1 MKCTII
7 SVVLFSVL
15 ALFLSC
21 MQHKRVAQ
29 SSRIQYLAL
38 GDSYTIGQGVP
49 TSSNWPNQLSERLQ
63 KTGHG
68 TVQTEIIARTGW
80 TTGQLLKALPQKKR
94 DSYDLVSLSIGV
106 NNQYR
111 GQPFRAFE
119 IEFEELLQQAISL
132 AGSKE
137 RVFVVSIPDYG
148 VTPFGKRNSERI
160 AMEIDKYNAHQQKRC
175 REEGVLFVDVTE
187 ISRELGSGKE
197 ALAKDKLHPSGEQ
210 YKLWVEEMFLEVV
223 GLVE

>member
-1 MKCTII
+1 MKCTLIQ
-7 SVVLFSVL
+7 VVLFSVL

-21 MQHKRVAQ
+21 VQHKKGVQ
-29 SSRIQYLAL
+29 SSHIHYLAL
-38 GDSYTIGQGVP
+38 GDSYTIGQCVP

-63 KTGHG
+63 KTEHG

-80 TTGQLLKALPQKKR
+80 TTGQLLNALPQKKR

-111 GQPFRAFE
+111 GQPFRVFE
-119 IEFEELLQQAISL
+119 EEFEQLLQQSISL
-132 AGSKE
+132 AGGKGH
-137 RVFVVSIPDYG
+137 VFVVSIPDYG

-187 ISRELGSGKE
+187 ISRELGSGKD